1 MWNNYFYQLRKKYS
15 MRLSTK
21 TPLVINLDGKNVTR
35 NKSLNI
41 IDLYDSSFLNNLE
54 KTAKYFSEKYK
65 CIAIL
70 GADEI
75 SFIFENPTC
84 LINDLN
90 SDNSNYSTEI
100 ISVFSQYFYDYF
112 NNFDTHRK
120 IFWHGKCFSIP
131 SGKINSYVKY
141 KSKLIQ
147 VLVTTYFLKKH
158 NIVDAGKI
166 PLQKKL
172 DMCENYEDYP
182 RIKNIEN
189 GILFYNGD
197 KIDINKFLDG
207 KLEKIDIIDDS
218 IFDNIL
224 DINNFRD

>member
-1 MWNNYFYQLRKKYS
+1 MWNNYFYQIRKKYS

-21 TPLVINLDGKNVTR
+21 TPLVINLDGKNVTK

-41 IDLYDSSFLNNLE
+41 IDLYNSSFLENLE
-54 KTAKYFSEKYK
+54 KSAKYFTKKYQ
-65 CIAIL
+65 CISIL

-75 SFIFENPTC
+75 SFIFENPID

-112 NNFDTHRK
+112 NNFNQHRK

-131 SGKINSYVKY
+131 NEKIKSYIKY
-141 KSKLIQ
+141 KSKLIE

-158 NIVDAGKI
+158 NIGDAGKI
-166 PLQKKL
+166 PLQEKKS
-172 DMCENYEDYP
+172 MCKKYDDYA
-182 RIKNIEN
+182 KIEN
-189 GILFYNGD
+189 IKKGILFYNGN
-197 KIDINKFLDG
+197 KIDINEYLNGNIIKLD
-207 KLEKIDIIDDS
+207 EIDKSLFDD
-218 IFDNIL
+218 IL
-224 DINNFRD
+224 N

>member
-1 MWNNYFYQLRKKYS
+1 MWNNYFYQIRKKYS

-21 TPLVINLDGKNVTR
+21 TPLVINLDGKNVTK

-54 KTAKYFSEKYK
+54 KTAKYFSKKYS
-65 CIAIL
+65 CLAIL

-75 SFIFENPTC
+75 SFIFENPIL

-131 SGKINSYVKY
+131 SGKINSYIKY

-147 VLVTTYFLKKH
+147 VLVTTYFLKNH
-158 NIVDAGKI
+158 HIVDAGRL
-166 PLQKKL
+166 PLQTKK
-172 DMCENYEDYP
+172 DMCKKYDDYT
-182 RIKNIEN
+182 KTENIEK
-189 GILFYNGD
+189 GILYYNGD
-197 KIDINKFLDG
+197 KIDINKFLEG
-207 KLEKIDIIDDS
+207 TIEKIDIIDDS

-224 DINNFRD
+224 NFEKEE